1 MISIGDKTI
10 ADAFS
15 EVAERW
21 PDNDFFVV
29 PASPNRHYNPE
40 GYRSTYS
47 QMAGSIAAA
56 AAVLRAAGYGPGH
69 RVAVDL
75 ENRPE
80 HVVTAFALA
89 TVGASMVPIN
99 PDLRPAEVGYLL
111 SDSAPQLAIVA
122 PNRVDAMTAAI
133 AESGRHVS
141 LVVLDGVLD
150 SVPEPQTARLPGP
163 VTTATEA
170 SVLYTS
176 GTTGKPKGCL
186 LNQGYQLEIG
196 RWYASLGGLIDIR
209 EGAERLYNPL
219 PLFHVNSGLC
229 SLYSMMLTGNCQI
242 QPERFSASAWW
253 TDVAANDATIGHY
266 LGVVIPALLAAPPH
280 ENDQDNSLRF
290 AVGAGVEPSLHGVFE
305 ERFGVP
311 LIEVWGMTEMCR
323 LLGDTD
329 EPRSI
334 DTRAIGRARPTVEVR
349 VVDDDDNDVAP
360 GVPGEMVL
368 RHSEATPRAGFFDG
382 YLNKPEATEHGWR
395 NGWWHTG
402 DTVSMDE
409 TGMLYFVDR
418 SKNIIRRSGENI
430 SAAEVEACLYE
441 DERVAQVAVLAVEDD
456 TRDEEVY
463 ACVVLGERVPRT
475 ETVAT
480 ELFEMCMERM
490 AYYKPPGWLLFVDDL
505 PTTGTQKIMKH
516 ALFGAG
522 VDPTALDDVHD
533 FRSRKRRSR

>member
-1 MISIGDKTI
+1 MLIGGRTI
-10 ADAFS
+10 A
-15 EVAERW
+15 EVFVEAAQRW
-21 PDNDFFVV
+21 TNNDFFIV
-29 PASPNRHYNPE
+29 PEAPGRHYNPA
-40 GYRSTYS
+40 GFRATYGE
-47 QMAGSIAAA
+47 MASSVELAAEA
-56 AAVLRAAGYGPGH
+56 LHRAGYGPGH

-80 HVVTAFALA
+80 HVVTALALA

-99 PDLRPAEVGYLL
+99 PDLRPAEVGYIL
-111 SDSAPQLAIVA
+111 SDSTPELAIVA
-122 PNRVDAMTAAI
+122 PNRVDVMALAI
-133 AESGRHVS
+133 AESGRDIAVS
-141 LVVLDGVLD
+141 VLDTHMPEL
-150 SVPEPQTARLPGP
+150 PEPKMPTSSDVVSP
-163 VTTATEA
+163 ATEA

-186 LNQGYQLEIG
+186 LSQEYQLEIG
-196 RWYASLGGLIDIR
+196 RWYANLGGLIDIR
-209 EGAERLYNPL
+209 EGEERLYNPL

-253 TDVAANDATIGHY
+253 TDIAAHDATIGHY
-266 LGVVIPALLAAPPH
+266 LGVVVPALLAAPAH
-280 ENDQDNSLRF
+280 EDDHNNSLRF

-305 ERFGVP
+305 DRFDVP

-334 DTRAIGRARPTVEVR
+334 TTRAIGRARPTVEVR
-349 VVDDDDNDVAP
+349 VVDENDHDVAP

-368 RHSEATPRAGFFDG
+368 RHSEATPRTGFFDG
-382 YLNKPEATEHGWR
+382 YLNKPEATEDAWR

-409 TGMLYFVDR
+409 TGMIYFVDR

-441 DERVAQVAVLAVEDD
+441 DDRVAQVAVLAIDD
-456 TRDEEVY
+456 PTRDEEVY
-463 ACVVLGERVPRT
+463 ACVVLGGEADPSAA
-475 ETVAT
+475 VAS
-480 ELFEMCMERM
+480 ELFEMCMQNM
-490 AYYKPPGWLLFVDDL
+490 AYYKPPGWLLFVDEL

-516 ALFGAG
+516 ALFGEG
-522 VDPTALDDVHD
+522 VDPTTLANVHD
-533 FRSRKRRSR
+533 FRSLKRRNR